1 MPSFGDINTVYNPTR
16 KLNKAEVLRALQ
28 FGIASEYET
37 IQIYQQIIDSTDN
50 DAVKTVLTDLAN
62 DEMHH
67 AGALLKLI
75 NILSP
80 EMASQYNRGEQ
91 KVMNELGITPDAK

>member
-1 MPSFGDINTVYNPTR
+1 MPSFGDIHTVYNPTR
-16 KLNKAEVLRALQ
+16 KLNKEEVLRALQ

-37 IQIYQQIIDSTDN
+37 IQIYQQIMASTDSA
-50 DAVKTVLTDLAN
+50 AVKTVLTDLTN

-75 NILSP
+75 HILSP
-80 EMASQYNRGEQ
+80 ETAAQYEKGSQ
-91 KVMNELGITPDAK
+91 KVLTELGISPK

>member
-28 FGIASEYET
+28 FSIASEYET

-80 EMASQYNRGEQ
+80 EMSFQYNRGAQ
-91 KVMNELGITPDAK
+91 KVLNELGISPEKE

>member
-16 KLNKAEVLRALQ
+16 KLNAQEVLRALQ
-28 FGIASEYET
+28 FSVASEFET
-37 IQIYQQIIDSTDN
+37 IQIYQQIMASTN
-50 DAVKTVLTDLAN
+50 IDAVHTVLTDLTN

-75 NILSP
+75 HILAP
-80 EMASQYNRGEQ
+80 DVATQYEIGEN
-91 KVMNELGITPDAK
+91 KVLNELGISDK